1 MEWPKWQGR
10 KMSEKRNSEGKKM
23 PRTITSI
30 SFNIT
35 RGRGDGELISLANE
49 FAHLPDHEGIPPTSL
64 IRNFFI
70 RKFREA
76 IKAARSRELMAS

>member
-1 MEWPKWQGR
+1 
-10 KMSEKRNSEGKKM
+10 MSDKRNKQMFKA
-23 PRTITSI
+23 ITSI
-30 SFNIT
+30 TFNNA
-35 RGRGDGELISLANE
+35 RGRVDSELISLANE